1 MKIMVCG
8 ALAVIL
14 LAVAAYCLFGFL
26 ASFEPVANAITFR
39 VFWALLGFG
48 SLGGAGILVRMG
60 LRRKK

>member
-1 MKIMVCG
+1 MKTLVCG

-39 VFWALLGFG
+39 VFWALLGLG
-48 SLGGAGILVRMG
+48 SLGGAAVLVSIG
-60 LRRKK
+60 LRKKI